1 MQPLKFVTFA
11 ILIIGIN
18 ACSPTKTNT
27 TATGRKR
34 RSIDEDLTVTIKV
47 FSDTKKEVKIQKLE
61 EFIITELSQSLP
73 VISPN
78 IEESSTLGQLENGK
92 KAVTITIPNSLT
104 YCHDITTTLK
114 EILNKETPIDEGT
127 IKCGEKEPVYISH

>member
-1 MQPLKFVTFA
+1 MQALKFVIFA

-18 ACSPTKTNT
+18 ACAPTKTNT

-34 RSIDEDLTVTIKV
+34 RSIEEDLTVTIKV
-47 FSDTKKEVKIQKLE
+47 FSDIKKEVKIQKLE
-61 EFIITELSQSLP
+61 EFTLTKLSQSLP
-73 VISPN
+73 AISPN

-104 YCHDITTTLK
+104 YCSDITTSLK
-114 EILNKETPIDEGT
+114 ELLKKETPIDEAT
-127 IKCGEKEPVYISH
+127 IKCGEKEPVYLFH